1 MYLLIIVALQ
11 SLLKRAYYYYFGV
24 KFMKTTIK
32 FWTKSF
38 LGLFFVSLLSLTPFS
53 AFAEEE
59 GADDVEEVVVTGS
72 RIKRS
77 NLDSPVPLLTL
88 GEEQIE
94 LTGEVNVFDILSEIP
109 ANGYASYSRGTT
121 NFSVG
126 TGGVQAINLRGLGA
140 ARTLVLVNGRR
151 WVPGIPG
158 TPIVDLNSIPTD
170 LIERI
175 EVITGGASAV
185 YGSDAIA
192 GVINIILRE
201 DYAGLGIELT
211 QGAYDEGDG
220 ETTGFSMTLGSDFD
234 EGKGN
239 AVFNLRYDE
248 QGGVS
253 GMDITE
259 RVVF

>member
-1 MYLLIIVALQ
+1 
-11 SLLKRAYYYYFGV
+11 
-24 KFMKTTIK
+24 MKTSIK

-53 AFAEEE
+53 AFADEE

-201 DYAGLGIELT
+201 DYSGLGIELT

-248 QGGVS
+248 QGGVWA
-253 GMDITE
+253 
-259 RVVF
+259 RN